1 MPVINMEQTGKQIT
15 ELRKNANL
23 TVNDIKEAL
32 ASDIISVYYYQRGS
46 MQYSLKHDKQM
57 AEAMKLLT
65 EPTEYKKILLPK
77 WENIAK
83 YLHANEIISNFAAF
97 SGMGG
102 SERVPHF
109 ILI

>member
-1 MPVINMEQTGKQIT
+1 
-15 ELRKNANL
+15 
-23 TVNDIKEAL
+23 
-32 ASDIISVYYYQRGS
+32 
-46 MQYSLKHDKQM
+46 M
-57 AEAMKLLT
+57 AEAMKLLSK
-65 EPTEYKKILLPK
+65 PTEYKKILLPK

-83 YLHANEIISNFAAF
+83 YLHANEIIRNFAAF